1 MNREYKAAIVGVK
14 NLKGKILKETLEKM
28 KLNFRSFR
36 LYEPG
41 IGEYALFDSFRD
53 EAMVVRNPRKG
64 DMEGMDIVFFTVPVE
79 DELFLAP
86 KISVDLSGFRKDLP
100 PVVSGIND
108 EGIESDR
115 IFNPPP
121 GVIALS
127 HLLHPIADIVEYGFS
142 ILIEPASEKGE
153 KAMDELFSQAINL
166 LNMEEIPQKEL
177 GEVLAFD
184 LLPKGGK
191 RGKGKFTREELEIVE
206 EIKKVTEVNEFYT
219 FILRSGIFHR
229 YSSIL
234 FLKLKKNISIK
245 KLEEILSEGKYLMI
259 EEGKLSPSKFKEEE
273 GFYIHLSEIRKGQ
286 GGKYWMWTVFDNLKR
301 GAVFNAIEAGMKLLR
316 RKYEVIN

>member
-14 NLKGKILKETLEKM
+14 NLKGKTLKETLEKL
-28 KLNFRSFR
+28 KINFRDFR

-53 EAMVVRNPRKG
+53 EAMVVMNPRPENLKG
-64 DMEGMDIVFFTVPVE
+64 LDIVFFTVPVE
-79 DELFLAP
+79 DELFFAP
-86 KISVDLSGFRKDLP
+86 TVSVDLSGSRRDLP

-108 EGIESDR
+108 ENVESDR

-127 HLLHPIADIVEYGFS
+127 HLIYPLGKLVEYGFS
-142 ILIEPASEKGE
+142 ILIEPASERGE

-166 LNMEEIPQKEL
+166 LNMEEVPQKEL

-191 RGKGKFTREELEIVE
+191 KGKGKFTREELEIAE
-206 EIKKVTEVNEFYT
+206 GLKTITGINEFYT
-219 FILRSGIFHR
+219 MILRSGIFHR
-229 YSSIL
+229 YSTIL
-234 FLKLKKNISIK
+234 FLKLNKDIPLK
-245 KLEEILSEGKYLMI
+245 KLGEMLSNHKYLLI
-259 EEGKLSPSKFKEEE
+259 EEEKLSPSKFREEE
-273 GFYIHLSEIRKGQ
+273 GFYIHLSDIRKGE
-286 GGKYWMWTVFDNLKR
+286 GGKYWMWAVFDNLKR
-301 GAVFNAIEAGMKLLR
+301 GSVFNAIEAGIKILN
-316 RKYEVIN
+316 RKNEVIN

>member
-1 MNREYKAAIVGVK
+1 MNREYKAAIVGVR

-28 KLNFRSFR
+28 KLNFKSFH

-53 EAMVVRNPRKG
+53 EAMVVTNPRKG

-273 GFYIHLSEIRKGQ
+273 GFYIHFSEIRKGK

-301 GAVFNAIEAGMKLLR
+301 GAVFNAIEAGMKLLS

>member
-14 NLKGKILKETLEKM
+14 NLKGKVLKETLEKM
-28 KLNFRSFR
+28 KLNFKSFR
-36 LYEPG
+36 LFEPG
-41 IGEYALFDSFRD
+41 IGEYALFDAFRD
-53 EAMVVRNPRKG
+53 EAMVVTNPRKE
-64 DMEGMDIVFFTVPVE
+64 DLEGIDIVFFTVPVD
-79 DELFLAP
+79 DELFYTP
-86 KISVDLSGFRKDLP
+86 KISVDLSGSRNVLP

-108 EGIESDR
+108 EKIESNR
-115 IFNPPP
+115 IYNPPP

-127 HLLHPIADIVEYGFS
+127 HLLHPIANIVEYGFS
-142 ILIEPASEKGE
+142 LLIEPASEKGE

-184 LLPKGGK
+184 LVPKGGR

-206 EIKKVTEVNEFYT
+206 EIKKVTGVNEFYS

-229 YSSIL
+229 YSSVL
-234 FLKLKKNISIK
+234 FLKLSKDISIK
-245 KLEEILSEGKYLMI
+245 KLDEKLSESKYLLI
-259 EEGKLSPSKFKEEE
+259 EEGKLSPSKFREEE

-301 GAVFNAIEAGMKLLR
+301 GAVFNAIEAGVKLLS
-316 RKYEVIN
+316 RKHEVVN